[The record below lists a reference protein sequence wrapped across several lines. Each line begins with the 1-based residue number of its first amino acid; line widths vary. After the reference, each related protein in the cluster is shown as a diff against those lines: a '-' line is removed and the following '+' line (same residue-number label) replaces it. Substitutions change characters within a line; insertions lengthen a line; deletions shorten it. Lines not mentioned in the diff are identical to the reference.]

1 MQKKIFKNIKKTEF
15 ENPEYEKNI
24 NFISEKLI
32 KLTEISRYILI
43 EPDINDYIL
52 LNTLQE
58 INLDKSK
65 FLDIVIYCLNK
76 QKRSDEECKI
86 IYSYLFFMKE
96 FVNIFKKQNNINYK
110 ELIENVSE
118 HLDYISYDKNRLI
131 CKYGDKGKKAFILL
145 NGSINILIQN
155 KKNYNITEKDFHL
168 YLATL
173 IKYNEF
179 GLLVNVIK
187 ENYSFY
193 PFEIIDD
200 YEEMNKQLKKKKAS
214 RRVSVSSTSSKITIS
229 SIKPFNIKN
238 LIEDFIPETRKKE
251 NEEVKTITLS
261 YLNNLFNENNNNF
274 EEYNLTH
281 VSTEDY
287 IKRIKVY
294 SPINDKEKNNENE
307 KIINAIIFEYKLI
320 VTKYTGSLLG
330 DFALSDKSYL
340 RTATMISNNKC
351 EMGVLNKKSYDICI
365 KNVTEKQRRQ
375 TINLLL
381 SFPIFKGL
389 NYYTINKK
397 YFNNFILC
405 FFNKG
410 NKIIQQFDFVNNVFL
425 IKEGNFDISIK
436 ISYNEIIEIIKYYI
450 EKINDKEQIK
460 DIMKYIS
467 LQHFKDI
474 SDLRSY
480 FGPDKFKKF
489 MEEKHYFKLFTFSS
503 LEIIGIDTY
512 INLENGNSFFEIECS
527 SVKGE
532 TLKLSKEFLNQ
543 IIFSNFIV
551 KKNNFDVVQEK
562 NIKFIHRLMILRET
576 LFHSFYIHQSK
587 KTGIK
592 IENEIENE
600 ISLEKNIKIYKNGKR
615 NFSFSNTLNNF
626 KNKPTLLKK
635 ENLKKKKFVFHS
647 HNQTYGSLKINSKI
661 KRRNFPSIE
670 KKLSNDNK
678 FQSERSKKNIN
689 NVLNNENDLNLEI
702 SKIKKSMFQ
711 TFIESTQKYKNNS
724 IDEKKVR
731 LNDMIWENLDF
742 NKYKKKT
749 RNISLNPYFLKINK
763 YKNGKNKFFSDLSS
777 NDFTNYDNTD
787 KNCVLAQEKKILNY
801 KLIKPELIRI
811 RKKGRIYYD
820 EMRQLQIKLLNKKYN

>member
-1 MQKKIFKNIKKTEF
+1 MQKKIFKNIKKTEL
-15 ENPEYEKNI
+15 ENLEYEKNI

-261 YLNNLFNENNNNF
+261 YLNNLFHENNNNF

-436 ISYNEIIEIIKYYI
+436 SSYNEIIELIKYYI

-543 IIFSNFIV
+543 IIFSNFII

-731 LNDMIWENLDF
+731 LNDM
-742 NKYKKKT
+742 KKT
-749 RNISLNPYFLKINK
+749 RNISLNPYFLKIN
-763 YKNGKNKFFSDLSS
+763 
-777 NDFTNYDNTD
+777 
-787 KNCVLAQEKKILNY
+787 
-801 KLIKPELIRI
+801 
-811 RKKGRIYYD
+811 
-820 EMRQLQIKLLNKKYN
+820 

>member
-1 MQKKIFKNIKKTEF
+1 MQKKIFKNIKKTEL
-15 ENPEYEKNI
+15 ENLEYEKNI

-261 YLNNLFNENNNNF
+261 YLNNLFHENNNNF

-436 ISYNEIIEIIKYYI
+436 SSYNEIIELIKYYI

-543 IIFSNFIV
+543 IIFSNFII

-724 IDEKKVR
+724 KK
-731 LNDMIWENLDF
+731 F
-742 NKYKKKT
+742 N
-749 RNISLNPYFLKINK
+749 
-763 YKNGKNKFFSDLSS
+763 
-777 NDFTNYDNTD
+777 
-787 KNCVLAQEKKILNY
+787 
-801 KLIKPELIRI
+801 
-811 RKKGRIYYD
+811 
-820 EMRQLQIKLLNKKYN
+820 

>member
-635 ENLKKKKFVFHS
+635 ENLKKKK
-647 HNQTYGSLKINSKI
+647 IC
-661 KRRNFPSIE
+661 
-670 KKLSNDNK
+670 
-678 FQSERSKKNIN
+678 
-689 NVLNNENDLNLEI
+689 
-702 SKIKKSMFQ
+702 
-711 TFIESTQKYKNNS
+711 
-724 IDEKKVR
+724 
-731 LNDMIWENLDF
+731 
-742 NKYKKKT
+742 
-749 RNISLNPYFLKINK
+749 
-763 YKNGKNKFFSDLSS
+763 FSFS
-777 NDFTNYDNTD
+777 
-787 KNCVLAQEKKILNY
+787 
-801 KLIKPELIRI
+801 
-811 RKKGRIYYD
+811 
-820 EMRQLQIKLLNKKYN
+820 

>member
-1 MQKKIFKNIKKTEF
+1 MQKKIFKNIKKTEL

-261 YLNNLFNENNNNF
+261 YLNNLFHENNNNF

-436 ISYNEIIEIIKYYI
+436 SSYNEIIELIKYYI

-543 IIFSNFIV
+543 IIFSNFII

-670 KKLSNDNK
+670 KKLSNENK
-678 FQSERSKKNIN
+678 FQSEISKKNIN

-724 IDEKKVR
+724 IDEKKVQ

-749 RNISLNPYFLKINK
+749 RNISLNPK
-763 YKNGKNKFFSDLSS
+763 
-777 NDFTNYDNTD
+777 
-787 KNCVLAQEKKILNY
+787 
-801 KLIKPELIRI
+801 
-811 RKKGRIYYD
+811 
-820 EMRQLQIKLLNKKYN
+820 

>member
-1 MQKKIFKNIKKTEF
+1 MQKKIFKKIKKTEY

-261 YLNNLFNENNNNF
+261 YLNNLFHENNNNF

-365 KNVTEKQRRQ
+365 KNVSEKQRRQ

-436 ISYNEIIEIIKYYI
+436 ISYNEIIELIKYYI

-635 ENLKKKKFVFHS
+635 ENLKKKK
-647 HNQTYGSLKINSKI
+647 IC
-661 KRRNFPSIE
+661 
-670 KKLSNDNK
+670 
-678 FQSERSKKNIN
+678 
-689 NVLNNENDLNLEI
+689 
-702 SKIKKSMFQ
+702 
-711 TFIESTQKYKNNS
+711 
-724 IDEKKVR
+724 
-731 LNDMIWENLDF
+731 
-742 NKYKKKT
+742 
-749 RNISLNPYFLKINK
+749 
-763 YKNGKNKFFSDLSS
+763 FSFS
-777 NDFTNYDNTD
+777 
-787 KNCVLAQEKKILNY
+787 
-801 KLIKPELIRI
+801 
-811 RKKGRIYYD
+811 
-820 EMRQLQIKLLNKKYN
+820 

>member
-1 MQKKIFKNIKKTEF
+1 MQKKIFKNIKKTEL
-15 ENPEYEKNI
+15 ENLEYEKNI

-179 GLLVNVIK
+179 GLLINVIK

-261 YLNNLFNENNNNF
+261 YLNNLFHENNNNF

-405 FFNKG
+405 FYNNG

-425 IKEGNFDISIK
+425 IN
-436 ISYNEIIEIIKYYI
+436 
-450 EKINDKEQIK
+450 
-460 DIMKYIS
+460 
-467 LQHFKDI
+467 
-474 SDLRSY
+474 RY
-480 FGPDKFKKF
+480 F
-489 MEEKHYFKLFTFSS
+489 
-503 LEIIGIDTY
+503 
-512 INLENGNSFFEIECS
+512 N
-527 SVKGE
+527 
-532 TLKLSKEFLNQ
+532 
-543 IIFSNFIV
+543 
-551 KKNNFDVVQEK
+551 
-562 NIKFIHRLMILRET
+562 
-576 LFHSFYIHQSK
+576 
-587 KTGIK
+587 
-592 IENEIENE
+592 
-600 ISLEKNIKIYKNGKR
+600 
-615 NFSFSNTLNNF
+615 
-626 KNKPTLLKK
+626 
-635 ENLKKKKFVFHS
+635 
-647 HNQTYGSLKINSKI
+647 
-661 KRRNFPSIE
+661 
-670 KKLSNDNK
+670 
-678 FQSERSKKNIN
+678 
-689 NVLNNENDLNLEI
+689 
-702 SKIKKSMFQ
+702 
-711 TFIESTQKYKNNS
+711 
-724 IDEKKVR
+724 
-731 LNDMIWENLDF
+731 
-742 NKYKKKT
+742 
-749 RNISLNPYFLKINK
+749 
-763 YKNGKNKFFSDLSS
+763 
-777 NDFTNYDNTD
+777 
-787 KNCVLAQEKKILNY
+787 
-801 KLIKPELIRI
+801 
-811 RKKGRIYYD
+811 
-820 EMRQLQIKLLNKKYN
+820 